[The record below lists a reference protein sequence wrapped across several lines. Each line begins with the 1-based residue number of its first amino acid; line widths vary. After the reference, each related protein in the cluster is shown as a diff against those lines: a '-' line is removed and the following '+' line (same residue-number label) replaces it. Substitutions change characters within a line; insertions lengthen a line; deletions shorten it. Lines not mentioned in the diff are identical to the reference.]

1 MEKKI
6 NQYLLRTDEKLAKEI
21 DEVLESF
28 PRAKFP
34 TKADLLREAIKL
46 GLGVIKE
53 SNNKGK

>member
-1 MEKKI
+1 MEKKT
-6 NQYLLRTDEKLAKEI
+6 NQYLLRTDEQLAKEI

-46 GLGVIKE
+46 GLQVIKNQ
-53 SNNKGK
+53 S